1 MFYHLGEEFRTGQA
15 DFLAREG
22 NLYITSGV
30 YDDSE
35 LAHREIAARQKNPD
49 YWGDSIGFWV
59 TEPPEKLQVGDAE
72 IPVYTRGI
80 NYEISTLPE
89 EHAASWLT
97 NYTSIQEVTRQMN
110 EKQKEIFRN
119 ELFDGDEDAADEFL
133 NNLEGVNL
141 SIKQSGQ
148 ITREQVDDEIEEDVE
163 VDDVDEEI
171 EDDGDEIEEPEIET
185 EEVEISGDVIQSIVD
200 QTLEVVG
207 ERIDA
212 LETENQQLRQELE
225 DVTAAQRVTNVKT
238 SRRIDVLEKSEE
250 ALIQE
255 ISADMPRGRRRLNVV
270 LPREKHRDPDG
281 EDKRSYAELA
291 QETLSKMPA

>member
-1 MFYHLGEEFRTGQA
+1 
-15 DFLAREG
+15 
-22 NLYITSGV
+22 
-30 YDDSE
+30 
-35 LAHREIAARQKNPD
+35 
-49 YWGDSIGFWV
+49 
-59 TEPPEKLQVGDAE
+59 
-72 IPVYTRGI
+72 
-80 NYEISTLPE
+80 
-89 EHAASWLT
+89 
-97 NYTSIQEVTRQMN
+97 MN

-185 EEVEISGDVIQSIVD
+185 EEVEISGDVVQSIVD

-238 SRRIDVLEKSEE
+238 SRRIDALEKSEE

>member
-1 MFYHLGEEFRTGQA
+1 
-15 DFLAREG
+15 
-22 NLYITSGV
+22 
-30 YDDSE
+30 
-35 LAHREIAARQKNPD
+35 
-49 YWGDSIGFWV
+49 
-59 TEPPEKLQVGDAE
+59 
-72 IPVYTRGI
+72 
-80 NYEISTLPE
+80 
-89 EHAASWLT
+89 
-97 NYTSIQEVTRQMN
+97 MN

-141 SIKQSGQ
+141 SIIQSGQ

-163 VDDVDEEI
+163 VDDVDE
-171 EDDGDEIEEPEIET
+171 EIEEPEIET